1 MKFQCEACERLVPLE
16 VFRVEAGALVVACGR
31 CGAESRAALTVAAA
45 QPEAVAAVATPTP
58 AEPSVRPSVP
68 ALRVVRTEDATAVAT
83 GGAPVRDDFS
93 APPGFCPKC
102 VSPRREDRESC
113 AACGLVYANFLAE
126 EHRPS
131 EVLAQGWRALRERW
145 ADWDAHEQWLAQAL
159 ARGELAMAGR
169 LYRLQL
175 AQAPEDAQARRGREE
190 VVRRAAT
197 ASSAEMTHAEVPLAA
212 RRAKAVMMG
221 ITLVVALVL
230 TMMAIHFAAGAFLG
244 GP

>member
-16 VFRVEAGALVVACGR
+16 VFRVEADALVVACGR
-31 CGAESRAALTVAAA
+31 CGAENRAALTVAAA
-45 QPEAVAAVATPTP
+45 QPEAVAAVASPVP
-58 AEPSVRPSVP
+58 AEPPVRPSVP
-68 ALRVVRTEDATAVAT
+68 ALRVVRPDDAAAAT
-83 GGAPVRDDFS
+83 SGASVHEDFS

-102 VSPRREDRESC
+102 VSPRREERESC
-113 AACGLVYANFLAE
+113 AACGLVFANFLAE
-126 EHRPS
+126 EHQPS
-131 EVLAQGWRALRERW
+131 EALAQGWRVLRERW
-145 ADWDAHEQWLAQAL
+145 ADWDAHEQWLSQAL

-190 VVRRAAT
+190 VVRRAAS
-197 ASSAEMTHAEVPLAA
+197 ASTAEMTHTEVPLAA